1 MRFWTETERS
11 ADEPL
16 IETENDH
23 NKELLAKAEASQ
35 DKSTQCLKRNVA
47 EVYTAIRDL
56 YLSDI

>member
-23 NKELLAKAEASQ
+23 KRELLARRRKHHKTSQ
-35 DKSTQCLKRNVA
+35 FRA
-47 EVYTAIRDL
+47 
-56 YLSDI
+56 